1 MIAKAKD
8 ITIFVGL
15 MIFVGSISCLFR
27 IAREG
32 ESDEPGRR
40 NSNDMTPRAL

>member
-32 ESDEPGRR
+32 EPDDPG
-40 NSNDMTPRAL
+40 SP